1 MEAATDLLDAA
12 EGRGVHRATASRGAI
27 QPKAETPHNTNKGS
41 DTQQLCQ
48 VVVGGWAQARE
59 GNGSV
64 LNCSRGLGALGEDRC
79 GTVAT
84 LEPFHESVAVKPG
97 TGVRCQRAASLGG

>member
-27 QPKAETPHNTNKGS
+27 HPEAETPTHNTNKGN

-48 VVVGGWAQARE
+48 VVVGGRAQARE

-84 LEPFHESVAVKPG
+84 LEPFHRSVAVKHR
-97 TGVRCQRAASLGG
+97 TSVRCQREPRL